1 MTGSRPPIT
10 HVTGGS
16 AGMAA
21 TYAHIR
27 ALAGTYD
34 RAGDRMRSWA
44 ATGGRVLANGDLLES
59 SVLSPITFA
68 EAEEKVLA
76 ATTGTHGVLVAS
88 VLYETD
94 AVLMRATV
102 TAFVACDQVVHG
114 SLEALDYLVGR
125 TIGFALGTGVPEIVV
140 AALLTGASLY
150 EIYQHLPPG
159 LQQRLRDGE
168 GDAADDLQEWLD
180 EHPEVVQHLVNGG
193 GGLLDGLWD
202 GLTPGLPGGPF
213 GLPSFNPT
221 TQDAAGLLAGLYAAE
236 DPPTVTERGDL
247 SVPLGGVQP
256 GSLQDVMRHLA
267 QTNDLSPASKPDNQG
282 TIEVQTIHEPDG
294 TVRYIVYLPGTDDLS
309 TTPMSQDADVRDMAT
324 NFNLIS
330 GHDTTYEQGIRQ
342 AMTQAGIQPGDPV
355 MLAGHSQGG
364 MEAATMLSHGTQFNI
379 TNVVTAGA
387 PTAQVDGFPDGS
399 HVLSLENRGDI
410 VPLLDGEDDPDS
422 SQQVTVQ
429 FDDHET
435 SIAGNHDLSHYA
447 DGAWSA
453 DHSDN
458 ASIQEQL
465 QSLHHYGFLG
475 PDGTATSQI
484 FQIQRGSGLGVLQD
498 G

>member
-1 MTGSRPPIT
+1 MTSDRAPIT

-16 AGMAA
+16 VGMAA

-27 ALAGTYD
+27 TLATTYD
-34 RAGDRMRSWA
+34 RAGDRMRGWA

-59 SVLSPITFA
+59 AVLSPVTFA
-68 EAEEKVLA
+68 EAEERVLA

-88 VLYETD
+88 FLYETD
-94 AVLMRATV
+94 AVLIRATV
-102 TAFVACDQVVHG
+102 TAFIECDRLVHG
-114 SLEALDYLVGR
+114 SLQALDYLVGR
-125 TIGFALGTGVPEIVV
+125 TIGFALGAGAPEIVV
-140 AALLTGASLY
+140 AALLTGTSLY
-150 EIYQHLPPG
+150 EIYQHLPPA
-159 LQQRLRDGE
+159 LQQRLRDG
-168 GDAADDLQEWLD
+168 GGRASDDLQEWLD
-180 EHPEVVQHLVNGG
+180 EHPEAVQHLVNGA

-221 TQDAAGLLAGLYAAE
+221 TQDAAGLLAGLYGHE
-236 DPPTVTERGDL
+236 GTPTVTHRGDL

-256 GSLQDVMRHLA
+256 GSLQAVIHHLA
-267 QTNDLSPASKPDNQG
+267 QTNDLSPASKPGDQG
-282 TIEVQTIHEPDG
+282 TIEVQTIREPDG

-330 GHDTTYEQGIRQ
+330 NHDTTYEEGIRQ

-364 MEAATMLSHGTQFNI
+364 MEAAAMLSHGTQFNI

-387 PTAQVDGFPDGS
+387 PTSQVDGFPDGS
-399 HVLSLENRGDI
+399 HVLSLENKGDI
-410 VPLLDGEDDPDS
+410 VPLLDGADNPDS
-422 SQQVTVQ
+422 TQQVTVQ

-435 SIAGNHDLSHYA
+435 SVAGNHDLSHYA

-453 DHSDN
+453 DNSDN

-465 QSLHHYGFLG
+465 ESLHQHGYLG
-475 PDGTATSQI
+475 TDAIATSQI
-484 FQIQRGSGLGVLQD
+484 FQIQR
-498 G
+498 